1 MTSQTRTT
9 PAKADIDLNA
19 EDFFAD
25 MIASLAENL
34 EETIGLEDSATFI
47 SAVGLRLG
55 EIVSAKYRGREAQVA
70 AAEDMVAQIGA
81 VCVDLKARIGG
92 DFFIEELG
100 EDYIVFGNR
109 RCPFGDRVVGHPS
122 LCMMT
127 NNVFGRVAADRAG
140 YASVHIDRAIA
151 AGDNMCRVIVRL
163 TPSEDCRA
171 NEFFG

>member
-1 MTSQTRTT
+1 MTSQSRRT
-9 PAKADIDLNA
+9 PAEADIDLNA

-25 MIASLAENL
+25 IVGSLAENL
-34 EETIGLEDSATFI
+34 EETVGLEDSATFI
-47 SAVGLRLG
+47 STVGIRLG
-55 EIVSAKYRGREAQVA
+55 EIISARYRGREEQVA
-70 AAEDMVAQIGA
+70 AAQDMAAQVGA

-92 DFFIEELG
+92 DFFIEDLG

-109 RCPFGDRVVGHPS
+109 RCPFGDRVIGHPS

-127 NNVFGRVAADRAG
+127 TNVFGRVAADRAG
-140 YASVHIDRAIA
+140 YAAVHIDRAIA
-151 AGDNMCRVIVRL
+151 AGDAMCRVIVRL